1 MNKLLKYG
9 IGILLVALAV
19 YNSVYIKKLSSV
31 RASPAKLDTKSYV
44 DQLWKNRL
52 PAKLDSAIDINILKN
67 ALETVGSKAFDQY
80 TNALAIG
87 NYRYALVKGAAI
99 VDSVHED
106 ELLIT
111 LQSTQPLKA
120 ILQTEFVYGN
130 TLRDASR
137 LVDLTTFPNTND
149 LNSISEAMNERVRN
163 QIASEWR
170 PLLKPGTRFEFTGAI
185 ELNKEH
191 LHFDNIE
198 IIPVRIKISSDAG
211 R

>member
-1 MNKLLKYG
+1 MQP
-9 IGILLVALAV
+9 
-19 YNSVYIKKLSSV
+19 
-31 RASPAKLDTKSYV
+31 ASAKLDAKSYV
-44 DQLWKNRL
+44 AQLWKNRL
-52 PAKLDSAIDINILKN
+52 PGKLDSAVAIDILRN
-67 ALETVGSKAFDQY
+67 ALETGDGSAFDKY

-87 NYRYALVKGAAI
+87 NYRYALVKGTAI

-106 ELLIT
+106 ELVIT
-111 LQSTQPLKA
+111 IQSAQPFKA

-137 LVDLTTFPNTND
+137 LVNLASFPNTDD
-149 LNSISEAMNERVRN
+149 LNSISEAMNESVRR
-163 QIASEWR
+163 QIALEWC
-170 PLLKPGTRFEFTGAI
+170 PLLKPGTRFGFTGAI

-198 IIPVRIKISSDAG
+198 IIPVQIKIVPDAG